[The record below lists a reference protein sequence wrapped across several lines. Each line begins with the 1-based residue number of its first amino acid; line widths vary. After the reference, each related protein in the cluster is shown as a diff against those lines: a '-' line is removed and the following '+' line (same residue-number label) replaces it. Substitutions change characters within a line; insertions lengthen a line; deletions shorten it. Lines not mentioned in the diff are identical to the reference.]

1 LQVTSGTPK
10 STSIS
15 LLGFSPTFINGRND
29 LGRTPVFS
37 QVDLFLQHD
46 IRLMAGH
53 RLTVNLNIDNAFD
66 QKIVTSVTT
75 TPWRDGFTVP
85 SSIASSTT
93 TPGVL
98 SARDNY
104 LLHGYDPNFLVSAI
118 RAAGG
123 RMRDNSLYGL
133 PSGFQGRR
141 ALRFGIKYSF

>member
-1 LQVTSGTPK
+1 MNTVHV
-10 STSIS
+10 S
-15 LLGFSPTFINGRND
+15 LLPFPRHTAPLIDAKQRAAASITKELIERIPRGRD
-29 LGRTPVFS
+29 F
-37 QVDLFLQHD
+37 
-46 IRLMAGH
+46 
-53 RLTVNLNIDNAFD
+53 
-66 QKIVTSVTT
+66 TSVVTFAPGT
-75 TPWRDGFTVP
+75 P